1 MTRHGLNER
10 LQAFV
15 AYVCPPES
23 MRVLR
28 IKSLWWGRYGMAGV
42 SRLREA
48 TAAEGV
54 EAIGVYL
61 QVCVCV
67 CVCVCGCKITLS
79 AVHGTLQRHKPIP
92 VCTSPLAPIGVL
104 GVK

>member
-67 CVCVCGCKITLS
+67 CVYVWMQDHSVCSPWDATATPAHSCMYLTPSTNWGFGC
-79 AVHGTLQRHKPIP
+79 
-92 VCTSPLAPIGVL
+92 
-104 GVK
+104 